1 MKHGYSYLLVLL
13 TLTFFIA
20 QVDADIYVYTDQNGV
35 RRFTDTK
42 PSKKHTVYL
51 RTLKPAQVRKRSKP
65 GGISKTVANR
75 FDALIKKA
83 AGNYQVPFSLIK
95 SVMHAESAFNPAAVS
110 PKGAKG
116 LMQIMP
122 KNYKTL
128 AITNPFDPEQSIMG
142 GTQYLKTMLQKYNG
156 IVELALA
163 AYNAGPEAVDRYNRQ
178 IPPFAETRNYVK
190 KVIQFYRTYS
200 KMAG

>member
-1 MKHGYSYLLVLL
+1 MKNCYPYLLVLL
-13 TLTFFIA
+13 IFAFFIEL
-20 QVDADIYVYTDQNGV
+20 VEADIYVYTDKNGV

-42 PSKKHTVYL
+42 PSKKHAVYL
-51 RTLKPAQVRKRSKP
+51 RTLEPAQIRKRSKS
-65 GGISKTVANR
+65 GGISEAVANR

-83 AGNYQVPFSLIK
+83 AGNYHVPFSLIK

-122 KNYKTL
+122 GNYKTL

-142 GTQYLKTMLQKYNG
+142 GAQYLKTMLQKYDG

-178 IPPFAETRNYVK
+178 IPPFPETRNYVN
-190 KVIQFYRTYS
+190 KVIKFYRIYS
-200 KMAG
+200 KTAS